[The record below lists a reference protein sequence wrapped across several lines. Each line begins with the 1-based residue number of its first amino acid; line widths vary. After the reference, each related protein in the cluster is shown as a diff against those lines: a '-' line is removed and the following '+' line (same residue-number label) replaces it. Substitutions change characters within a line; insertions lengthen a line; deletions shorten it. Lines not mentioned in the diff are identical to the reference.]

1 MVIFM
6 LKKEVVSLCMES
18 PLYFTMP
25 LRKRM
30 ELVKQYERRLSTN
43 NLREAMLNW
52 VKNGS
57 SQAPGNPEVAKDKK

>member
-6 LKKEVVSLCMES
+6 LKKDVVSLCMES

-25 LRKRM
+25 LRQRM
-30 ELVKQYERRLSTN
+30 ELVKQYERRQPSP
-43 NLREAMLNW
+43 NLREAMLHW

-57 SQAPGNPEVAKDKK
+57 SQAPDNPEHIEDKK